1 MSNQLF
7 GIYAPITTPFDNE
20 EVNLDILGEN
30 VSKYSNSPLAGYF
43 VLGSNGEGKSLSEKE
58 KIEIIKTV
66 IEKKDPG
73 QLVICGVGYEST
85 KLTRE
90 FTKIAADLG
99 SDVISV
105 LTPYYFRKYM
115 SDEALLRYFINIAD
129 NSPIPIMVYNASSF
143 TNITISISLFKLLIE
158 HPNIIGMKDS
168 SQGNIFLYLEYSSD
182 KFVILSG
189 TTNYLLPSLLFG
201 ASGGI
206 VSLANYL
213 PQQCFEL
220 YQAVLINNMDKA
232 KSLHQKLLRIN
243 RIVSGSYGVAGVKYA
258 MDLVGYYGGIPRLP
272 LLPLDENDKVT
283 IKKSI
288 TDFNLSS

>member
-1 MSNQLF
+1 
-7 GIYAPITTPFDNE
+7 
-20 EVNLDILGEN
+20 
-30 VSKYSNSPLAGYF
+30 
-43 VLGSNGEGKSLSEKE
+43 
-58 KIEIIKTV
+58 
-66 IEKKDPG
+66 
-73 QLVICGVGYEST
+73 
-85 KLTRE
+85 
-90 FTKIAADLG
+90 
-99 SDVISV
+99 
-105 LTPYYFRKYM
+105 
-115 SDEALLRYFINIAD
+115 
-129 NSPIPIMVYNASSF
+129 
-143 TNITISISLFKLLIE
+143 
-158 HPNIIGMKDS
+158 MKDS